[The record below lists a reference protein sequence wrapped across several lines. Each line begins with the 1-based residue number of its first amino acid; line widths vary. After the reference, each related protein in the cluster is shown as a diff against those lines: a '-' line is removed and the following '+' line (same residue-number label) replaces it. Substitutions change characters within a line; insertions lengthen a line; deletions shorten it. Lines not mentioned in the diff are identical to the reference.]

1 MGLLS
6 KLGGAAKE
14 GLRKG
19 AVNGL
24 LKISGNSAATGKLN
38 YSEYEYDANG
48 NIKGV
53 NSKYAADIANRYEG
67 SNTLNDAVE
76 GNFGGLAASK
86 SGAARSAS
94 QSTLEYSKT
103 KKWNSSPGLKERDEI
118 DSKNKYNIKGNQIR
132 TDTNSDIYFLK
143 LPDWNYADF
152 INERAIWQ
160 KGLSSIF
167 DEPAWFYFKIFFDF
181 DTNHGLFGGL
191 LNDTYMTSATNS
203 AAKYLYSVR
212 NLHKNIK
219 AKDRVNALYK
229 MASILSYINLN
240 APWYFKSVKGLNKT
254 VIPVLDEFSKERSI
268 EIETAP
274 EAIDMRLSTIMS
286 LYNYACF
293 DVYTDK
299 EIIPSNLRKFNMS
312 IILFQTP
319 LRYLHTSFTTH
330 ENKEFLG
337 INTDSIPFA
346 NKLLGLN
353 KGGNQKVKYKS
364 MSATNGTS
372 DNFADMMSM
381 KVITLYGCEFDKDSI
396 GSQIP
401 NDIANDMPFQMG
413 KNTIKINYTEAT
425 EHTMNE
431 FYAMMFGSDGFY
443 FNQYSNFQDANGEWN
458 GWVNKD
464 KIEWNKQLKR
474 YETLSETL
482 NNMAQ
487 GGTIL
492 GIIDSPKSYKEAI
505 DATESI
511 MNGIGDSKNLLT
523 SLGVNFALGLLGS
536 SQSTDAPQGNL
547 YGDYGLGSAYY
558 KDKLEMLK
566 NGVHERT
573 QAPYYYDPY
582 TGARIDLHKSKT
594 YTAYNFKNDISSIKN
609 FNVGN
614 WVNNKVTDFGN
625 KLNSGLRD
633 LFGSKSDFVQ
643 NPYIDSATG
652 KWKNKNNKVTELG
665 FTDAGER
672 GKTQV
677 MVDNPEDWRAVEKPY
692 EYKPENAIKNEVTK
706 EIDHT
711 IVSPYWRKN
720 PDGSISIGVEEKPI
734 YKDNHKNTEK
744 PFNYDPQNAVKYE
757 NNKAGGKYKVQ
768 DMVDGIGNPTH
779 KVTENPFEYKP
790 ENAVKYENNKAGG
803 KYKVQNMVDK
813 IGNPEHQ
820 ITEKPFNY
828 DPQNAVK
835 YETDKSGGQ
844 YKSTDMVDDPNTWN
858 RVEKPFNY
866 NPKNAVD
873 YENDKAGD
881 FYKVQ
886 DMVDKIGNPEH
897 QVTEKPFNYD
907 PKNAVLYEQGKAGGK
922 HKVQDMVDGIG
933 NTKHQVTEK
942 PFNYDPKEAVNY
954 ENSKAGGKRKVQDM
968 VDGIG
973 NAKHQVTEKPFNYD
987 PKEAV
992 NYENSKAGVQYKVQD
1007 MVDSIGNAEHEVTKA
1022 PFVYSAKEAVN
1033 YENNKAGGQ
1042 YKVQDMVDGI
1052 GNAKHQVTKK
1062 PFNYKPKNAVNYEN
1076 NKAGGQYKVQDMVD
1090 GIGNAKHQVTKKPF
1104 NYKPK
1109 NAVNYENNKAGGQY
1123 KIQDMVDGIGNAEH
1137 EVTEAPF
1144 NYNPK
1149 NAVSYEQ
1156 GKAGGQYKVQD
1167 MVDGIGNAEH
1177 EVTEAPFNYDPKEAV
1192 NYENSKAGVQYKVQD
1207 MVDDIGNAEH
1217 QVTEKPFN
1225 YDPKNAVS
1233 YEQGKA
1239 GRQYKVQDMVDGI
1252 GNAEHEV
1259 TEAPFNYNPKNA
1271 VSYEQGKAGGEY
1283 KSEDMVD
1290 GIGNVEHA
1298 VTEKPF
1304 NYDPKS
1310 AIEYEQ
1316 TKKK

>member
-53 NSKYAADIANRYEG
+53 NSKYAADIANRYG
-67 SNTLNDAVE
+67 SNTDGDVYD
-76 GNFGGLAASK
+76 GNFGGLGAF
-86 SGAARSAS
+86 GAARRSAS
-94 QSTLEYSKT
+94 TSTLEYSKT
-103 KKWNSSPGLKERDEI
+103 KKWNSAPGLKERNEI
-118 DSKNKYNIKGNQIR
+118 DSKNKYNTKGNQIR
-132 TDTNSDIYFLK
+132 TDTDSDIYFLK

-212 NLHKNIK
+212 NLHKNMK
-219 AKDRVNALYK
+219 SKDRINALYK

-240 APWYFKSVKGLNKT
+240 APWYFKSVKGLNKA
-254 VIPVLDEFSKERSI
+254 VLPVLDEFSKERSI

-299 EIIPSNLRKFNMS
+299 EVIPSNLRKFNMS

-337 INTDSIPFA
+337 INTDSIPLA

-353 KGGNQKVKYKS
+353 KGGNQKVNYKS

-372 DNFADMMSM
+372 NNFADMMSM
-381 KVITLYGCEFDKDSI
+381 KIISLYGCEFDKDSI

-443 FNQYSNFQDANGEWN
+443 FNQYSNFYDANHEMAGY
-458 GWVNKD
+458 VND
-464 KIEWNKQLKR
+464 IDEEWNKQLKR

-536 SQSTDAPQGNL
+536 SQNTNAPQGNL

-665 FTDAGER
+665 FTDAGEK

-720 PDGSISIGVEEKPI
+720 PDGSISIGIEEKPI
-734 YKDNHKNTEK
+734 YKDNHKNTE
-744 PFNYDPQNAVKYE
+744 N
-757 NNKAGGKYKVQ
+757 
-768 DMVDGIGNPTH
+768 
-779 KVTENPFEYKP
+779 
-790 ENAVKYENNKAGG
+790 
-803 KYKVQNMVDK
+803 
-813 IGNPEHQ
+813 
-820 ITEKPFNY
+820 PFNY

-835 YETDKSGGQ
+835 YETDKAGGQ
-844 YKSTDMVDDPNTWN
+844 YKSTDMVNDPNTWN

-907 PKNAVLYEQGKAGGK
+907 PKNAVLYEQGKAGVQY
-922 HKVQDMVDGIG
+922 KVQDMVDGIG
-933 NTKHQVTEK
+933 NGKHQVTEK

-954 ENSKAGGKRKVQDM
+954 ENSKAGGQYKVQDM

-987 PKEAV
+987 PKNAV
-992 NYENSKAGVQYKVQD
+992 NYENSKAGV
-1007 MVDSIGNAEHEVTKA
+1007 
-1022 PFVYSAKEAVN
+1022 
-1033 YENNKAGGQ
+1033 
-1042 YKVQDMVDGI
+1042 
-1052 GNAKHQVTKK
+1052 
-1062 PFNYKPKNAVNYEN
+1062 
-1076 NKAGGQYKVQDMVD
+1076 
-1090 GIGNAKHQVTKKPF
+1090 
-1104 NYKPK
+1104 
-1109 NAVNYENNKAGGQY
+1109 
-1123 KIQDMVDGIGNAEH
+1123 
-1137 EVTEAPF
+1137 
-1144 NYNPK
+1144 
-1149 NAVSYEQ
+1149 
-1156 GKAGGQYKVQD
+1156 QYKVQD

-1177 EVTEAPFNYDPKEAV
+1177 EVTEAPFNYDPKSAIE
-1192 NYENSKAGVQYKVQD
+1192 
-1207 MVDDIGNAEH
+1207 
-1217 QVTEKPFN
+1217 
-1225 YDPKNAVS
+1225 
-1233 YEQGKA
+1233 YEQN
-1239 GRQYKVQDMVDGI
+1239 KVN
-1252 GNAEHEV
+1252 NAAISEGYTEH
-1259 TEAPFNYNPKNA
+1259 PFKYDPKNA

-1290 GIGNVEHA
+1290 GIGNAEHA

-1316 TKKK
+1316 SKKK

>member
-53 NSKYAADIANRYEG
+53 NSKYAADIANRYG
-67 SNTLNDAVE
+67 SNTDGDVYD
-76 GNFGGLAASK
+76 GNFGGLGAF
-86 SGAARSAS
+86 GAARRSAS
-94 QSTLEYSKT
+94 TSTLEYSKT
-103 KKWNSSPGLKERDEI
+103 KKWNSAPGLKERNEI
-118 DSKNKYNIKGNQIR
+118 DSKNKYNTKGNQIR
-132 TDTNSDIYFLK
+132 TDTDSDIYFLK

-212 NLHKNIK
+212 NLHKNMK
-219 AKDRVNALYK
+219 SKDRINALYK

-240 APWYFKSVKGLNKT
+240 APWYFKSVKGLNKA
-254 VIPVLDEFSKERSI
+254 VLPVLDEFSKERSI

-299 EIIPSNLRKFNMS
+299 EVIPSNLRKFNMS

-337 INTDSIPFA
+337 INTDSIPLA

-353 KGGNQKVKYKS
+353 KGGNQKVNYKS

-372 DNFADMMSM
+372 NNFADMMSM
-381 KVITLYGCEFDKDSI
+381 KIISLYGCEFDKDSI

-443 FNQYSNFQDANGEWN
+443 FNQYSNFYDANHEMAGY
-458 GWVNKD
+458 VND
-464 KIEWNKQLKR
+464 IDEEWNKQLKR

-536 SQSTDAPQGNL
+536 SQNTNAPQGNL

-665 FTDAGER
+665 FTDAGEK

-720 PDGSISIGVEEKPI
+720 PDGSISIGIEEKPI
-734 YKDNHKNTEK
+734 YKDNHKNTE
-744 PFNYDPQNAVKYE
+744 N
-757 NNKAGGKYKVQ
+757 
-768 DMVDGIGNPTH
+768 
-779 KVTENPFEYKP
+779 
-790 ENAVKYENNKAGG
+790 
-803 KYKVQNMVDK
+803 
-813 IGNPEHQ
+813 
-820 ITEKPFNY
+820 PFNY

-835 YETDKSGGQ
+835 YETDKAGGQ
-844 YKSTDMVDDPNTWN
+844 YKSTDMVNDPNTWN

-907 PKNAVLYEQGKAGGK
+907 PKNAVLYEQGKAGVQY
-922 HKVQDMVDGIG
+922 KVQDMVDGIG
-933 NTKHQVTEK
+933 NGKHQVTEK

-954 ENSKAGGKRKVQDM
+954 ENS
-968 VDGIG
+968 
-973 NAKHQVTEKPFNYD
+973 
-987 PKEAV
+987 
-992 NYENSKAGVQYKVQD
+992 
-1007 MVDSIGNAEHEVTKA
+1007 
-1022 PFVYSAKEAVN
+1022 
-1033 YENNKAGGQ
+1033 
-1042 YKVQDMVDGI
+1042 
-1052 GNAKHQVTKK
+1052 
-1062 PFNYKPKNAVNYEN
+1062 
-1076 NKAGGQYKVQDMVD
+1076 
-1090 GIGNAKHQVTKKPF
+1090 
-1104 NYKPK
+1104 
-1109 NAVNYENNKAGGQY
+1109 
-1123 KIQDMVDGIGNAEH
+1123 
-1137 EVTEAPF
+1137 
-1144 NYNPK
+1144 
-1149 NAVSYEQ
+1149 
-1156 GKAGGQYKVQD
+1156 KAGGQYKVQD

-1177 EVTEAPFNYDPKEAV
+1177 EVTEAPFNYDPKSAIE
-1192 NYENSKAGVQYKVQD
+1192 
-1207 MVDDIGNAEH
+1207 
-1217 QVTEKPFN
+1217 
-1225 YDPKNAVS
+1225 
-1233 YEQGKA
+1233 YEQN
-1239 GRQYKVQDMVDGI
+1239 KVN
-1252 GNAEHEV
+1252 NAAISEGYTEH
-1259 TEAPFNYNPKNA
+1259 PFKYDPKNA

-1290 GIGNVEHA
+1290 GIGNAEHA

-1316 TKKK
+1316 SKKK

>member
-67 SNTLNDAVE
+67 SNTLNDVVE

-94 QSTLEYSKT
+94 QSTLEYP
-103 KKWNSSPGLKERDEI
+103 KKWNSSPGLKERDDI
-118 DSKNKYNIKGNQIR
+118 DSKNKYNTKGNQIR

-212 NLHKNIK
+212 NLHKNMK
-219 AKDRVNALYK
+219 SKDRINALYK

-240 APWYFKSVKGLNKT
+240 APWYFKSVKGLNKA
-254 VIPVLDEFSKERSI
+254 VLPVLDEFSKERSI

-299 EIIPSNLRKFNMS
+299 EVIPSNLRKFNMS

-337 INTDSIPFA
+337 INTDSIPLA

-353 KGGNQKVKYKS
+353 KGGNQKVNYKS
-364 MSATNGTS
+364 MSAINGTS
-372 DNFADMMSM
+372 NNFADMMSM
-381 KVITLYGCEFDKDSI
+381 KIISLYGCEIDKDSI

-413 KNTIKINYTEAT
+413 KNTIKINYTEST

-536 SQSTDAPQGNL
+536 SQNTNAPQGNL

-665 FTDAGER
+665 FTDAGEK

-768 DMVDGIGNPTH
+768 NMVDEIGNP
-779 KVTENPFEYKP
+779 
-790 ENAVKYENNKAGG
+790 
-803 KYKVQNMVDK
+803 
-813 IGNPEHQ
+813 IHQ
-820 ITEKPFNY
+820 VTEKPFNY

-844 YKSTDMVDDPNTWN
+844 YKSTDMVNDPNIWN

-922 HKVQDMVDGIG
+922 
-933 NTKHQVTEK
+933 
-942 PFNYDPKEAVNY
+942 
-954 ENSKAGGKRKVQDM
+954 RKVQDM

-973 NAKHQVTEKPFNYD
+973 NAKH
-987 PKEAV
+987 
-992 NYENSKAGVQYKVQD
+992 
-1007 MVDSIGNAEHEVTKA
+1007 EVTKA
-1022 PFVYSAKEAVN
+1022 PFVYSAKEAVNYENSKAGGQYKVQDMVDGIVNTEHQVTEKSFNYDPKNAVN

-1052 GNAKHQVTKK
+1052 GNAKHQVTEKPFNYDPKNAVSYEQSKAGGQYKVQDMVDGIGNAKHDVTEK

-1090 GIGNAKHQVTKKPF
+1090 GIGNAKH
-1104 NYKPK
+1104 
-1109 NAVNYENNKAGGQY
+1109 
-1123 KIQDMVDGIGNAEH
+1123 D
-1137 EVTEAPF
+1137 
-1144 NYNPK
+1144 
-1149 NAVSYEQ
+1149 
-1156 GKAGGQYKVQD
+1156 
-1167 MVDGIGNAEH
+1167 
-1177 EVTEAPFNYDPKEAV
+1177 VTEAPFNYDPKSAIKYEQNKV
-1192 NYENSKAGVQYKVQD
+1192 NNTAISEGYT
-1207 MVDDIGNAEH
+1207 EH
-1217 QVTEKPFN
+1217 PFN
-1225 YDPKNAVS
+1225 YD
-1233 YEQGKA
+1233 
-1239 GRQYKVQDMVDGI
+1239 
-1252 GNAEHEV
+1252 
-1259 TEAPFNYNPKNA
+1259 PKNA

-1290 GIGNVEHA
+1290 GIGNAEHA

-1316 TKKK
+1316 SKKK

>member
-67 SNTLNDAVE
+67 SNTLNDVVE

-94 QSTLEYSKT
+94 QSTLEYP
-103 KKWNSSPGLKERDEI
+103 KKWNSSPGLKERDDI
-118 DSKNKYNIKGNQIR
+118 DSKNKYNTKGNQIR

-212 NLHKNIK
+212 NLHKNMK
-219 AKDRVNALYK
+219 SKDRINALYK

-240 APWYFKSVKGLNKT
+240 APWYFKSVKGLNKA
-254 VIPVLDEFSKERSI
+254 VLPVLDEFSKERSI

-299 EIIPSNLRKFNMS
+299 EVIPSNLRKFNMS

-337 INTDSIPFA
+337 INTDSIPLA

-353 KGGNQKVKYKS
+353 KGGNQKVNYKS
-364 MSATNGTS
+364 MSAINGTS
-372 DNFADMMSM
+372 NNFADMMSM
-381 KVITLYGCEFDKDSI
+381 KIISLYGCEIDKDSI

-413 KNTIKINYTEAT
+413 KNTIKINYTEST

-536 SQSTDAPQGNL
+536 SQNTNAPQGNL

-573 QAPYYYDPY
+573 QAPYYYDP
-582 TGARIDLHKSKT
+582 
-594 YTAYNFKNDISSIKN
+594 
-609 FNVGN
+609 
-614 WVNNKVTDFGN
+614 
-625 KLNSGLRD
+625 
-633 LFGSKSDFVQ
+633 
-643 NPYIDSATG
+643 
-652 KWKNKNNKVTELG
+652 
-665 FTDAGER
+665 
-672 GKTQV
+672 
-677 MVDNPEDWRAVEKPY
+677 
-692 EYKPENAIKNEVTK
+692 
-706 EIDHT
+706 
-711 IVSPYWRKN
+711 
-720 PDGSISIGVEEKPI
+720 
-734 YKDNHKNTEK
+734 
-744 PFNYDPQNAVKYE
+744 
-757 NNKAGGKYKVQ
+757 
-768 DMVDGIGNPTH
+768 
-779 KVTENPFEYKP
+779 
-790 ENAVKYENNKAGG
+790 
-803 KYKVQNMVDK
+803 
-813 IGNPEHQ
+813 
-820 ITEKPFNY
+820 
-828 DPQNAVK
+828 
-835 YETDKSGGQ
+835 
-844 YKSTDMVDDPNTWN
+844 
-858 RVEKPFNY
+858 
-866 NPKNAVD
+866 
-873 YENDKAGD
+873 
-881 FYKVQ
+881 
-886 DMVDKIGNPEH
+886 
-897 QVTEKPFNYD
+897 
-907 PKNAVLYEQGKAGGK
+907 
-922 HKVQDMVDGIG
+922 
-933 NTKHQVTEK
+933 
-942 PFNYDPKEAVNY
+942 
-954 ENSKAGGKRKVQDM
+954 
-968 VDGIG
+968 
-973 NAKHQVTEKPFNYD
+973 
-987 PKEAV
+987 
-992 NYENSKAGVQYKVQD
+992 
-1007 MVDSIGNAEHEVTKA
+1007 
-1022 PFVYSAKEAVN
+1022 
-1033 YENNKAGGQ
+1033 
-1042 YKVQDMVDGI
+1042 
-1052 GNAKHQVTKK
+1052 
-1062 PFNYKPKNAVNYEN
+1062 
-1076 NKAGGQYKVQDMVD
+1076 
-1090 GIGNAKHQVTKKPF
+1090 
-1104 NYKPK
+1104 
-1109 NAVNYENNKAGGQY
+1109 
-1123 KIQDMVDGIGNAEH
+1123 
-1137 EVTEAPF
+1137 
-1144 NYNPK
+1144 
-1149 NAVSYEQ
+1149 
-1156 GKAGGQYKVQD
+1156 
-1167 MVDGIGNAEH
+1167 
-1177 EVTEAPFNYDPKEAV
+1177 
-1192 NYENSKAGVQYKVQD
+1192 
-1207 MVDDIGNAEH
+1207 
-1217 QVTEKPFN
+1217 
-1225 YDPKNAVS
+1225 
-1233 YEQGKA
+1233 
-1239 GRQYKVQDMVDGI
+1239 
-1252 GNAEHEV
+1252 
-1259 TEAPFNYNPKNA
+1259 
-1271 VSYEQGKAGGEY
+1271 
-1283 KSEDMVD
+1283 
-1290 GIGNVEHA
+1290 
-1298 VTEKPF
+1298 
-1304 NYDPKS
+1304 
-1310 AIEYEQ
+1310 
-1316 TKKK
+1316 